1 MKKITFLL
9 LLTFICSLSFAQRVD
24 PTFVWANK
32 SDYQINGET
41 AVTFKPGEVVNF
53 TINYTLGSTGGVED
67 TQNFILFGAQ
77 DEAMANVDP
86 LTGTWANLTIG
97 CTTGPG
103 CNNYQFPAGAGGVAS
118 GTYTVEPSAALSSSD
133 PNLTYR
139 VLTYLSYT
147 PDGGSQVF
155 GGVGASDPTL
165 VYIRSQAEIDAILS
179 ANKYNKT
186 KLDGFYSAERN
197 AIVLKSNLDGN
208 FKIFNMLGQSVQ
220 EGEVSREINVETLKT
235 GLYILTT
242 DNGTLKFVK

>member
-24 PTFVWANK
+24 PTFVWTNK
-32 SDYQINGET
+32 SDYQINGEE
-41 AVTFKPGEVVNF
+41 AVTFTPGQVVSYN
-53 TINYTLGSTGGVED
+53 IDYTLGSTNGVED
-67 TQNFILFGAQ
+67 TGGFFLFGVQ
-77 DEAMANVDP
+77 DEPMANVDV
-86 LTGTWANLTIG
+86 LDGSLWANNTIG
-97 CTTGPG
+97 CSTGP
-103 CNNYQFPAGAGGVAS
+103 CNNYAFGQS
-118 GTYTVEPSAALSSSD
+118 GNYTVVASAALSSSD

-139 VLTYLSYT
+139 VLTYRAYT

-155 GGVGASDPTL
+155 GGDGSSDQVL

-197 AIVLKSNLDGN
+197 AIVLKRNIDGN

-220 EGEVSREINVETLKT
+220 EGEVSQEINVETLKT